1 MMSWRARVAGVAMAC
16 LVAPVSLAADIDGVQ
31 EHPMIERYPGQDIRW
46 QQIENH
52 LPYRFPVGPVT
63 GFKKID
69 AWIET
74 QGQVTRT
81 LYVFSGTKR
90 TYSEIYQNYLDAL
103 KGEAFEILA
112 QGKSEG
118 RRGNDVGS
126 TNWTGV
132 YLAENPPGKPGEIT
146 AMTSGTSSQGG
157 AGAIVARKERAA
169 GTAYVVINVEQHSAD
184 YVGTLIDIV
193 EVAAVQS
200 GLVAVNAEAIG
211 RDLTE
216 KGRVVLDGILFEF
229 DKATLKAESRTAL
242 EAIAQYLKANP
253 TKGFFVVG
261 HTDAVGGF
269 AYNQQLSA
277 DRAKAVVEALTT
289 SYGVAAGR
297 LEAHGIGPLV
307 PVFSNDSDAGRDRNR
322 RVELVERPT

>member
-1 MMSWRARVAGVAMAC
+1 MSWRAIAVGVAMAC
-16 LVAPVSLAADIDGVQ
+16 LATTVSMAADIDGVQ
-31 EHPMIERYPGQDIRW
+31 EHSMIERYPGQDIRW

-52 LPYRFPVGPVT
+52 LPYRIPVGPVT
-63 GFKKID
+63 GFRKID
-69 AWIET
+69 AWIDT
-74 QGQVTRT
+74 QGRVTRT
-81 LYVFSGTKR
+81 LYVFRGTER

-103 KGEAFEILA
+103 TSEAFEILA
-112 QGKSEG
+112 QGKSDT

-146 AMTSGTSSQGG
+146 TMTSGTSSQGG

-184 YVGTLIDIV
+184 YVGALLDIV

-229 DKATLKAESRTAL
+229 DRATLKAESKTAL

-253 TKGFFVVG
+253 TKAFFVVG
-261 HTDAVGGF
+261 HTDAVGRF

-289 SYGVAAGR
+289 SHGVAAGR
-297 LEAHGIGPLV
+297 LEAHGVGPLV
-307 PVFSNDSDAGRDRNR
+307 PVFSNGSDAGRDRNR
-322 RVELVERPT
+322 RVELVERRS

>member
-1 MMSWRARVAGVAMAC
+1 MSWRAIAAGAAMAC
-16 LVAPVSLAADIDGVQ
+16 LAATLSMAADIEGVQ

-52 LPYRFPVGPVT
+52 LPYRIPAGPVT
-63 GFKKID
+63 GFRKID
-69 AWIET
+69 AWIDT
-74 QGQVTRT
+74 QGRVTRT
-81 LYVFSGTKR
+81 LYVFRGAKR

-112 QGKSEG
+112 QGKSDS

-146 AMTSGTSSQGG
+146 TMTSGTSSQGG

-211 RDLTE
+211 RDLSE

-229 DKATLKAESRTAL
+229 DKATLKAESKTAL
-242 EAIAQYLKANP
+242 EAVAQYLKANP
-253 TKGFFVVG
+253 AKGFYVVG
-261 HTDAVGGF
+261 HTDAVGRF
-269 AYNQQLSA
+269 AYNQELSA

-289 SYGVAAGR
+289 RYGVAAGR
-297 LEAHGIGPLV
+297 LEAHGVGPLV
-307 PVFSNDSDAGRDRNR
+307 PVFSNGSDAGRDRNR
-322 RVELVERPT
+322 RVELVERPS

>member
-1 MMSWRARVAGVAMAC
+1 MPWRAIIAGVA
-16 LVAPVSLAADIDGVQ
+16 VASIAATASMAADIEGVQ

-52 LPYRFPVGPVT
+52 LAYRIPVGPVT
-63 GFKKID
+63 GFRKID
-69 AWIET
+69 AWIDT
-74 QGQVTRT
+74 QGRVTRT
-81 LYVFSGTKR
+81 LYVLRGTKR

-112 QGKSEG
+112 QGRSDN
-118 RRGNDVGS
+118 RRGNDFGS

-146 AMTSGTSSQGG
+146 TMTSGTSSQGG

-193 EVAAVQS
+193 EVAAVES

-216 KGRVVLDGILFEF
+216 KGRVVLDGIQFEF
-229 DKATLKAESRTAL
+229 DKARLKAESKTAL

-261 HTDAVGGF
+261 HTDGVGRFG
-269 AYNQQLSA
+269 YNQQLSA

-289 SYGVAAGR
+289 NYGVAAGR
-297 LEAHGIGPLV
+297 LEAHGVGPLV
-307 PVFSNDSDAGRDRNR
+307 PVFSNGSDAGRDRNR
-322 RVELVERPT
+322 RVELVERPS